1 MFAYNVREE
10 RLHVEPNLLD
20 PELIADPRGGYGR
33 MREVAPVQL
42 GRMFDGSPT
51 WYVTGAAE
59 VRTVLGDPRF
69 VNSVVS
75 LPATVDRESVPLV
88 PGVEKDLS
96 DPTILDTD
104 GADHTRLRKLVSRA
118 FTARR
123 MADMRPRIAAI
134 AGELLDGLDPTRPV
148 DLLEAFAYPLP
159 ITVICE
165 LVGVPEDDRPA
176 WRAYTRDLV
185 SMDPERIQ
193 KGSAP
198 MTAHVQ
204 ELAGR
209 RRAEPADDLLTV
221 LVQAHDD
228 GDRLTEREL
237 TTMVV
242 ALVFAGHETTAN
254 LIANSVVALLGRPEQ
269 LDRLRRDPDAWPGAV
284 HELMRLWSPAQ
295 FVQVRYATEN
305 LELGGRRIRAGESL
319 LPILVAA
326 NSDPRE
332 HPDPERFDVTR
343 GPGHLGF
350 GHGPHYCLGAAL
362 ARQEAEV
369 ALAMLFER
377 FPALALTGEPEWAPI
392 PGMLRLTELPVQ
404 LGA

>member
-1 MFAYNVREE
+1 MSN
-10 RLHVEPNLLD
+10 EPDLLD
-20 PELIADPRGGYGR
+20 PQLIADPRGGYAR
-33 MREVAPVQL
+33 MRDTAPVQL
-42 GRMFDGSPT
+42 GRMFDGSPA

-75 LPATVDRESVPLV
+75 LPAQVDRASVPLM

-96 DPTILDTD
+96 NPTILDTD
-104 GADHTRLRKLVSRA
+104 AADHTRLRKLVSRA

-123 MADMRPRIAAI
+123 VADLRPRIKAI
-134 AGELLDGLDPTRPV
+134 TDSLLDGIDPAGPV

-165 LVGVPEDDRPA
+165 LVGVPQADRPA
-176 WRAYTRDLV
+176 WRAWTQDLV
-185 SMDPERIQ
+185 SMDPDRIHEAS
-193 KGSAP
+193 SA

-204 ELAGR
+204 ELAGL

-254 LIANSVVALLGRPEQ
+254 LIANGVVALLGHPEQ
-269 LDRLRRDPDAWPGAV
+269 LDRLRRDPEAWPGAV

-295 FVQVRYATEN
+295 FVQVRYATED
-305 LELGGRRIRAGESL
+305 LELGGRQIRAGESL

-326 NSDPRE
+326 NSDPHE

-343 GPGHLGF
+343 RPGHVGF

-369 ALAMLFER
+369 ALAALFGR
-377 FPALALTGEPEWAPI
+377 FPGLALAAEPEWKPV
-392 PGMLRLTELPVQ
+392 PGVLWLKQLPV
-404 LGA
+404 LLRS